1 MSLSPSGPAV
11 LAVIYTL
18 IGIAAALVA
27 ARIYLRLKLQRRRLQ
42 ASDLWMI
49 AAWCAAFTTST
60 FDIVIYVN
68 GILRADL
75 NYTLV
80 NYTGSLEKL
89 EYLLRI
95 MRAGLI
101 PYLTTFYLCK
111 ASLLA
116 VYLQLFPFFMTKRRI
131 ALWVAIAYCAAAY
144 IVTMCLVL
152 FLCFPID
159 RNWAVIDA
167 ERYCDVDNIV
177 IVFQVAWALHFFGS
191 LVLFCLPFLILYK
204 LNMTKHMKVAVY
216 SVFLLGLI
224 DIAFSLTRFLTIQ
237 LGNEG
242 SFRSI
247 TLIELWSA
255 LDAYIGLIVACLPS
269 LRPYL
274 RHDPGK
280 AFQASSEES
289 GQQPTSPK
297 PRRLGQRGFEEMDDE
312 TSFPSGN
319 YRSEGAQRG
328 RRESDSPDIVI
339 NSTWN
344 SGKRS
349 NGSIRSDVELVDINA
364 RVSVGD
370 QVHLR

>member
-1 MSLSPSGPAV
+1 MPLRPSGPAV

-18 IGIAAALVA
+18 IGVATFLIA
-27 ARIYLRLKLQRRRLQ
+27 ARIYLRLKIQRRKLQ
-42 ASDLWMI
+42 ASDLWII

-60 FDIVIYVN
+60 FDIVIYVK
-68 GILRADL
+68 GILRADI

-95 MRAGLI
+95 MWAGLI
-101 PYLTTFYLCK
+101 PYFTTFYLCK

-116 VYLQLFPFFMTKRRI
+116 VYLQLFPIFMIKRRI
-131 ALWVAIAYCAAAY
+131 ALWVTVGYCAVAY
-144 IVTMCLVL
+144 VVTMCLVL

-159 RNWAVIDA
+159 RNWTVTQP
-167 ERYCDVDNIV
+167 ERMCDVDTIV
-177 IVFQVAWALHFFGS
+177 IVFQVSWALHIFGS
-191 LVLFCLPFLILYK
+191 LVLFCLPFFIMYK
-204 LNMTKHMKVAVY
+204 LNMKKRTKIAVY

-224 DIAFSLTRFLTIQ
+224 DIAFTLTRFLTIQ
-237 LGNEG
+237 LGNDG

-255 LDAYIGLIVACLPS
+255 LDVYVGLIVACLPS

-274 RHDPGK
+274 RRNPRQSY
-280 AFQASSEES
+280 QASSENS
-289 GQQPTSPK
+289 GQNPTSPK

-319 YRSEGAQRG
+319 YRGEGAQRG
-328 RRESDSPDIVI
+328 RRGSDSPDIIVH
-339 NSTWN
+339 STWN
-344 SGKRS
+344 SDKRS
-349 NGSIRSDVELVDINA
+349 NRSDVELVNIDA
-364 RVSVGD
+364 RAPVREQVG
-370 QVHLR
+370 L